1 MRQDEI
7 DAANEAVSLI
17 EAQKFFLSKNAPPDA
32 FQDPEA
38 PKITLYYDDVKDIYH
53 CYLVY
58 EKQLKELQ
66 SLLSREIKLTGKSYG
81 VRSNGVLSQEALIDA
96 INLIKSNQH
105 NLANKRGR

>member
-7 DAANEAVSLI
+7 DAANEAVQLI
-17 EAQKFFLSKNAPPDA
+17 AAQKYFLEKSEPPTNFDT
-32 FQDPEA
+32 
-38 PKITLYYDDVKDIYH
+38 KTKTITLYYDDVKDIYH
-53 CYLVY
+53 CYLIY

-66 SLLSREIKLTGKSYG
+66 ELLNREIKLTGKSYS

-105 NLANKRGR
+105 NLANKHGR